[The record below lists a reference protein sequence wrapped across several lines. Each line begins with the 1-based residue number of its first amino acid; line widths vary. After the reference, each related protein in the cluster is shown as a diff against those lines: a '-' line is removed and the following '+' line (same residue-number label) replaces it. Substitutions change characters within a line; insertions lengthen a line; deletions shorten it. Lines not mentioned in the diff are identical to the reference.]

1 MVKSI
6 KRDASRMSAYLKR
19 GIVVWIL
26 AFLTFIAALNAV
38 NAVILW
44 ATQGLNYTF
53 TPLYPF
59 DLLISGLDVTTYL
72 WTSVALTFIFL
83 GFTSIA
89 AFRKPPTDP
98 ALIKM
103 FVKLDGNL
111 TANRKALV
119 DGLEENK
126 EMIGSTRMDLLDRL
140 DVNKKTSENLFQT
153 VNANL
158 DGTKKEILSRL
169 GKQRKE
175 IQTLREELFPA
186 IETSLNNV
194 REEMLKA
201 VGKQTKAIQ
210 KVERLSTQS
219 AKAIETQGT
228 ELTELKTRIER
239 MESGLVPLQ
248 PKLTSQ
254 DEPEKVKGIGPRLGK
269 ELRAMGITSVGE
281 LLIADPE
288 AIAEKTRASP
298 EMAKHLQATAQ
309 LLMVPGIDENDAELL
324 KEAGVN
330 SIKELADQDPIQL
343 SSRIAEIAK
352 IYVEQGRISENE
364 KPTIEEILS
373 WIKQAK

>member
-1 MVKSI
+1 
-6 KRDASRMSAYLKR
+6 MSAYLKR

-38 NAVILW
+38 NAIILW

-53 TPLYPF
+53 IPLEPF
-59 DLLISGLDVTTYL
+59 NRLISGLEVTIYL
-72 WTSVALTFIFL
+72 WASTALTFIFL
-83 GFTSIA
+83 GFTCVA
-89 AFRKPPTDP
+89 AFRKPPIDP

-103 FVKLDGNL
+103 FVRLDGNL
-111 TANRKALV
+111 TANRKTLK

-126 EMIGSTRMDLLDRL
+126 EMVGSTRMDLLDRL
-140 DVNKKTSENLFQT
+140 DVNKKAGEKLFQT
-153 VNANL
+153 VDANL
-158 DGTKKEILSRL
+158 DSAKKEILGRL
-169 GKQRKE
+169 GKQKKE

-194 REEMLKA
+194 KEETLKA
-201 VGKQTKAIQ
+201 IGKQARAIQ
-210 KVERLSTQS
+210 KVERLGTKS
-219 AKAIETQGT
+219 AKVMEAQST
-228 ELTELKTRIER
+228 ELTDMKTRIER
-239 MESGLVPLQ
+239 IESGLVPFQ

-254 DEPEKVKGIGPRLGK
+254 AEPEKVKGIGPRLGK

-288 AIAEKTRASP
+288 AVAEKTRASP
-298 EMAKHLQATAQ
+298 EMVKHLQTTAQ
-309 LLMVPGIDENDAELL
+309 LLMVPGVDENDAELL

-343 SSRIAEIAK
+343 SSKIGEVAK
-352 IYVEQGRISENE
+352 IYVEQGRIPENE
-364 KPTIEEILS
+364 KPTIEEIMS

>member
-1 MVKSI
+1 
-6 KRDASRMSAYLKR
+6 MSAYLKR

-38 NAVILW
+38 NAIILW

-53 TPLYPF
+53 TPLEPF
-59 DLLISGLDVTTYL
+59 NRLISGLEVTIYL
-72 WTSVALTFIFL
+72 WVSTALTFIFL
-83 GFTSIA
+83 GFTCVA

-111 TANRKALV
+111 TANRKALI
-119 DGLEENK
+119 DGLEENR

-140 DVNKKTSENLFQT
+140 DVNQKAGEKLFQT
-153 VNANL
+153 VDANL
-158 DGTKKEILSRL
+158 DGAKKEILSRL
-169 GKQRKE
+169 GKQKKE

-186 IETSLNNV
+186 IETNLNNIK
-194 REEMLKA
+194 EETLKA
-201 VGKQTKAIQ
+201 IRKQASAIQ
-210 KVERLSTQS
+210 KVERLGKKSTT
-219 AKAIETQGT
+219 AIEAQST
-228 ELTELKTRIER
+228 ELTDMKTKIERIE
-239 MESGLVPLQ
+239 SGFVPFQ
-248 PKLTSQ
+248 PNLTSQ

-269 ELRAMGITSVGE
+269 ELRAMGITNVGE

-288 AIAEKTRASP
+288 AVAEKTRTSP

-343 SSRIAEIAK
+343 SSKIEEVAK
-352 IYVEQGRISENE
+352 IYVEQGRIPENE